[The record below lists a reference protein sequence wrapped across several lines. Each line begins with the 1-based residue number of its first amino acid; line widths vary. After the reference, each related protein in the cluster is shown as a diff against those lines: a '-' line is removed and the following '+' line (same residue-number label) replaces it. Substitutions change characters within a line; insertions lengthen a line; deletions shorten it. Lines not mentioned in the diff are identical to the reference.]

1 MPVTKGR
8 VSRKRS
14 KAAICRKARLSRL
27 NQLDL
32 ARPARS
38 SSSSSLSELS
48 NSIEELFINS
58 LYLTTASSSS
68 NNTLHNLC
76 TSQQKIMAYERRKNN
91 AVADSDEMDFYQV
104 IHNSFLLELMRN
116 TICIGCKEQWN
127 GKMHISLY
135 CLLAFTCQKCEHR
148 IQINT
153 SKMIPDTKHRDINI
167 RVQLASFLGAH
178 LAGIGRAGVAKIF
191 GAMNIVPPVKEDHY
205 EQIDRRLL
213 LPCTKKFQHQSMQAA
228 IYETVDENDGDPT
241 NLTVSGDGT
250 WQRRGFKSI
259 HGVAAV
265 LSSNTTPKVL
275 DVQHLSKKC
284 VICTGVLSVK
294 NTDPDLYDEIINNHD
309 CESNYDG
316 SSGGMES
323 QGIHDIF
330 KRSIRQYQVQYTRY
344 IGDGDSSV
352 MWNLTQHPPYPG
364 IEIEK
369 IEDINH
375 WSKKTLYR
383 LEKLTQELKDTIL
396 DPEKKRKEIGGINR
410 LTKGTKYD
418 HQKHSL
424 PKYVMEAIKPVS
436 EDLASKETLQHVLN
450 ESNQNANESFH
461 SFLWSMAPKNRYCSG
476 IIIDSEMG
484 HFSYVAFDRINKQ
497 RVKKEAQWRK
507 RRGQQRAGDEDKND
521 DTIEDYHSGA
531 Y

>member
-364 IEIEK
+364 
-369 IEDINH
+369 
-375 WSKKTLYR
+375 
-383 LEKLTQELKDTIL
+383 
-396 DPEKKRKEIGGINR
+396 
-410 LTKGTKYD
+410 TKYD

-424 PKYVMEAIKPVS
+424 PKYVMEAIKPVF